1 MTGRERTPLLYKM
14 IHTVLPPILT
24 AIYRPWIEGAEHIP
38 TEGPAILASN
48 HLSFLDHFFLPRNVV
63 RTAVPAAPSER
74 APSTAAAP
82 SALHGSGRASE
93 LGCRSATTRR
103 TRGVSWR
110 T

>member
-48 HLSFLDHFFLPRNVV
+48 HLSFLDHFFLPAYVDR
-63 RTAVPAAPSER
+63 PIFFLGKSDYF
-74 APSTAAAP
+74 
-82 SALHGSGRASE
+82 SG
-93 LGCRSATTRR
+93 
-103 TRGVSWR
+103 
-110 T
+110 